1 MVKLHKKETR
11 KKQKEAQRAQR
22 MEERMVMGME
32 EKEQRIHVKEIST
45 GKILRGDEAP
55 LASELE
61 AWLEKNPGWEE
72 VPRDE
77 DSGMCIILHS
87 ALKLEISA
95 ISKVQKHIFYNFK
108 NAKKSIFCTTKKFK
122 ATKNAILNF
131 FPVQNLISCH
141 F

>member
-11 KKQKEAQRAQR
+11 KKQREAQRAQR
-22 MEERMVMGME
+22 MEERMGME

-77 DSGMCIILHS
+77 DSGIH
-87 ALKLEISA
+87 IS
-95 ISKVQKHIFYNFK
+95 
-108 NAKKSIFCTTKKFK
+108 
-122 ATKNAILNF
+122 
-131 FPVQNLISCH
+131 
-141 F
+141 

>member
-22 MEERMVMGME
+22 MEERMGME
-32 EKEQRIHVKEIST
+32 EKEQRIHVKENST

-77 DSGMCIILHS
+77 DSGMCITQC
-87 ALKLEISA
+87 
-95 ISKVQKHIFYNFK
+95 SKIRKKCNFK
-108 NAKKSIFCTTKKFK
+108 SSKTHYLQFQKWHKINFCTRKKFET
-122 ATKNAILNF
+122 TKNAIF
-131 FPVQNLISCH
+131 FLVQKLIFCH